1 MKFKEHATCVVE
13 YENVFDAQKFIIL
26 LEEECSES
34 WGYLSWQRSTVG
46 TGQVSDIRTSLSCEL
61 EPINSK
67 DIQIER
73 VKPLAAE
80 WISMWEKVDPIVWD
94 YRNYFELDLDAD
106 EGYRVLKYSAG
117 AEYGI
122 HHDHA
127 PMNART
133 LSLVAFLNDDYTGG
147 NLVFPKFNISIKPK
161 AGSVILFPSNFPYAH
176 IAEPVGEV
184 DGTTKYS
191 LVTWFR

>member
-67 DIQIER
+67 QR
-73 VKPLAAE
+73 
-80 WISMWEKVDPIVWD
+80 
-94 YRNYFELDLDAD
+94 
-106 EGYRVLKYSAG
+106 
-117 AEYGI
+117 
-122 HHDHA
+122 
-127 PMNART
+127 
-133 LSLVAFLNDDYTGG
+133 
-147 NLVFPKFNISIKPK
+147 
-161 AGSVILFPSNFPYAH
+161 
-176 IAEPVGEV
+176 
-184 DGTTKYS
+184 
-191 LVTWFR
+191 

>member
-1 MKFKEHATCVVE
+1 MKFLEHATCIVE
-13 YENVFDAQKFIIL
+13 YQNIFDANKFIAL
-26 LEEECSES
+26 LEQECNES

-46 TGQVSDIRTSLSCEL
+46 TGQVSDIRTSLGCEL
-61 EPINSK
+61 EPLGVS

-80 WISMWEKVDPIVWD
+80 WMSVWQKIDPVVWD
-94 YRNYFELDLDAD
+94 YRNHFELDLEAD
-106 EGYRVLKYSAG
+106 EGYRVLKYSGG

-127 PMNART
+127 AMNSRT
-133 LSLVAFLNDDYTGG
+133 LSLVAFLNDNFTGG
-147 NLVFPKFNISIKPK
+147 SLTFPKFNVTIQPK

-176 IAEPVGEV
+176 IAHPVGE
-184 DGTTKYS
+184 DDNSIKYS
-191 LVTWFR
+191 LVTWFK